1 MGYNYLRGRKRRWQR
16 NLFLVPDQ
24 IDNAPDPSEQAIRQE
39 TKAAVREAL
48 ARLPKRQ
55 TQLLLL
61 RQMGLS
67 YAELAEACDIAPGSV
82 GKLLS
87 RAADAFRNSYGLE
100 IKGFD

>member
-1 MGYNYLRGRKRRWQR
+1 MPSSRNRRWR
-16 NLFLVPDQ
+16 RDLILVPDTT
-24 IDNAPDPSEQAIRQE
+24 DGAVDPADAAAHEE
-39 TKAAVREAL
+39 TRASVRAAL
-48 ARLPKRQ
+48 TRLPERQ
-55 TQLLLL
+55 TQMLLL

>member
-1 MGYNYLRGRKRRWQR
+1 
-16 NLFLVPDQ
+16 
-24 IDNAPDPSEQAIRQE
+24 
-39 TKAAVREAL
+39 
-48 ARLPKRQ
+48 
-55 TQLLLL
+55 
-61 RQMGLS
+61 MGLS